1 MTEKHFILTTAG
13 HVDHGK
19 SALVKALTGTDPD
32 RLPEEKARGITIEL
46 GFAHLIL
53 DTPNEQRFHIG
64 IIDVPGHEDFVRHM
78 IAGVGSVDLALLV
91 VAADDGWMPQT
102 EEHLQILSYLGVNRA
117 VIALTK
123 SDLGKSTR
131 RTDSSR
137 GEIDDVVTQI
147 RAHLRDSTFAN
158 SPIIPTSTRD
168 NEGIDDL
175 KNLIASELSVME
187 PQRDIEKPRLFID
200 RAFALRGIGT
210 VVTGTLSGG
219 TLSRGQSVVVQ
230 PQNFP
235 GRIRS
240 IQNHG
245 QDVDLARPGMRTAI
259 NLPDAAIGARSAG
272 IKRGDVVTIADLGP
286 PSAALDVLLER
297 SPRLRL
303 SQSAAAARP
312 LKNGATVYFHHGTAR
327 VAAKIAFLEKNALA
341 CGEEAIAQLRL
352 ESPMFAFLSDRFV
365 VRDPSERFTIA
376 GGIVL
381 DPNGDRRNFCN
392 AAQLALLAARAT
404 APYDVDLCV
413 RSELAHR
420 GFAQRETL
428 LRKSNFSD
436 DEIAA
441 ALLRLQERKAIVL
454 RGEIA
459 ADAEEWHDLFRRA
472 SALIDTVHENHPEQH
487 GLELAGLRVQLGDQ
501 PGDLFASLISDLCAN
516 GFVRERSTI
525 GRAAHRA
532 QLPPQTRPAAGKIR
546 TLLAEKPFDPPPRK
560 DLTQDRHLHQAL
572 RFLIEQGEV
581 IEVGAEV
588 ILLRQN
594 FERMKCKIVD
604 FISKNGPATVSE
616 LRQELKSSRRI
627 IVPLLEHLDGRGIT
641 QREGDRRK
649 LRNQEKIRS
658 AANLLQ

>member
-1 MTEKHFILTTAG
+1 
-13 HVDHGK
+13 
-19 SALVKALTGTDPD
+19 
-32 RLPEEKARGITIEL
+32 
-46 GFAHLIL
+46 
-53 DTPNEQRFHIG
+53 
-64 IIDVPGHEDFVRHM
+64 M

-102 EEHLQILSYLGVNRA
+102 EEHLQILNYLNVNRA

-123 SDLGKSTR
+123 SDLGKSAR
-131 RTDSSR
+131 RTDASR

-175 KNLIASELSVME
+175 KQLIASELSVME

-219 TLSRGQSVVVQ
+219 TLSRGQSVIVQ

-259 NLPDAAIGARSAG
+259 NLPDAAVGARSAG

-303 SQSAAAARP
+303 NQSAAAARP

-381 DPNGDRRNFCN
+381 DANGDRRNFCN

-404 APYDVDLCV
+404 APYHVDLCV

-428 LRKSNFSD
+428 LWKSNFSG

-472 SALIDTVHENHPEQH
+472 SALIDTVHQNHPEQR
-487 GLELAGLRVQLGDQ
+487 GLELTELRAQLDDQ
-501 PGDLFASLISDLCAN
+501 RADLFAALISDLCAN

-532 QLPPQTRPAAGKIR
+532 QLPPQTRPAATKIR
-546 TLLAEKPFDPPPRK
+546 ALLAEKPFDPPARK
-560 DLTQDRHLHQAL
+560 DLTQDRHLQLAL

-581 IEVGAEV
+581 VEVSPEIV
-588 ILLRQN
+588 LLKDASEQMQSAIT
-594 FERMKCKIVD
+594 E
-604 FISKNGPATVSE
+604 FISTHGAATASE
-616 LRQELKSSRRI
+616 LRQHLGTSRRVI
-627 IVPLLEHLDGRGIT
+627 IPFLEYLDRAGVTHR
-641 QREGDRRK
+641 RNDRRT
-649 LRNQEKIRS
+649 LRAK
-658 AANLLQ
+658 APVHG